1 MQTQNLKNHGRLVA
15 GYHYVTFLLLL
26 LVLISSIVNLVHS
39 TPENVYSALLLL
51 ILTIATILVAFYA
64 RVFALKAQDRAIRA
78 EENFRH
84 FIATGKQLDSRLKIS
99 QIIALR
105 FAGDDEFVALTK
117 RAANENMTSK
127 DIKAAI
133 QNWKGDYNRA

>member
-26 LVLISSIVNLVHS
+26 LVLIGSIVNLVHS
-39 TPENVYSALLLL
+39 APENIYSASLLLV
-51 ILTIATILVAFYA
+51 LTIATILVTFYA

-84 FIATGKQLDSRLKIS
+84 FIATGKQLDSRLRIS

-117 RAANENMTSK
+117 KAANENMTAK

>member
-26 LVLISSIVNLVHS
+26 LVLIGSIVNLVHS
-39 TPENVYSALLLL
+39 APENIYSASLLLV
-51 ILTIATILVAFYA
+51 LTIATILVTFYA

-84 FIATGKQLDSRLKIS
+84 FIATGKQLDNRLRIS

-117 RAANENMTSK
+117 KAANESMTAK